1 MSLIITDIA
10 LLVADFRAV
19 EALFRNLALLGAEVA
34 LGRQVFSLLHH
45 LSHLFTLH
53 LALLLLPPHSLL
65 HALTPALLIKVFQ
78 LLAALAELLLLL
90 LLLLRVLVIQHCIIV
105 LFSL

>member
-10 LLVADFRAV
+10 LLVADFRAI
-19 EALFRNLALLGAEVA
+19 EGSFRNLALLGAEVA

-45 LSHLFTLH
+45 LSHRFTLH
-53 LALLLLPPHSLL
+53 LALLLLPPHGFL

-90 LLLLRVLVIQHCIIV
+90 LLLRVLVIQHCIIV